1 MSKINEITF
10 SVLENGVE
18 IKTEDKTILFPLQ
31 RLSAIA
37 HQGDNQ
43 TVDLRL
49 MGSRKNILSFRYDK
63 CNMALGDAEE
73 TAKNIQHILNGE
85 EAK

>member
-1 MSKINEITF
+1 MVTIT
-10 SVLENGVE
+10 SLTNGVE
-18 IKTEDKTILFPLQ
+18 ISDGVKTMLFPKG
-31 RLSAIA
+31 RLAATA
-37 HQGDNQ
+37 HKGDNQ

>member
-1 MSKINEITF
+1 MNYPFTF

-18 IKTEDKTILFPLQ
+18 IKTEDKTMLFPLQ

-63 CNMALGDAEE
+63 CNMALNDAEK
-73 TAKNIQHILNGE
+73 TAEAIGEIL
-85 EAK
+85 

>member
-1 MSKINEITF
+1 MSKIYEITF

-18 IKTEDKTILFPLQ
+18 IKTEDKTMLFPLQ

-49 MGSRKNILSFRYDK
+49 MASRKNVLSFRYDK
-63 CNMALGDAEE
+63 CNMASTDAEK
-73 TAKNIQHILNGE
+73 TAEAIGEIL
-85 EAK
+85 

>member
-1 MSKINEITF
+1 MVTIT
-10 SVLENGVE
+10 SLTNGVE
-18 IKTEDKTILFPLQ
+18 ISDGVKTMLFPLQ

-49 MGSRKNILSFRYDK
+49 MGSRKNVISFRYDK
-63 CNMALGDAEE
+63 CNMAKADAEK
-73 TAKNIQHILNGE
+73 TAEAIGEIL
-85 EAK
+85 

>member
-1 MSKINEITF
+1 MVTIT
-10 SVLENGVE
+10 SLTNGVE
-18 IKTEDKTILFPLQ
+18 ISDGVKTMLFPLQ

-63 CNMALGDAEE
+63 CNMALGDAEN